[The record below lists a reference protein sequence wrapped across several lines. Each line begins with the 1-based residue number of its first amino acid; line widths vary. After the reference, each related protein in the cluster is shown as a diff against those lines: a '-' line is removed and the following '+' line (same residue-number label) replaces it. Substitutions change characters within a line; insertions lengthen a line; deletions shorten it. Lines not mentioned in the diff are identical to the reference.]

1 MKIALISFTKQGAKT
16 CKVIADGLQE
26 KQHEC
31 KAFTKASF
39 AEEAGLASLDMDLKD
54 WTRDAFQHQEA
65 LIFVGA
71 CGIAVRAIAPY
82 VQSKITDPAV
92 VVVDEKGQYVI
103 SLLSGHLGGANELT
117 LEVASFL
124 GAQPIITTATDIQGL
139 FAVDEW
145 AKGQYLFI
153 EDMAVAKE
161 ISAALLA
168 GEEIGVVSDYPI
180 EGEVPRQLAVLIQDT
195 SSDTKADFPG
205 KLGIQISIYE
215 AQEKK
220 PFQRTLRLIPKTLT
234 LGIGCRRETDVE
246 VIRNLLEKT
255 LAENSLSPHSIREIC
270 SIDLKK
276 DEEGIH
282 NLADILKVPFRVFTP
297 EELKAV
303 EGDFTPS
310 EFVRETTGVDNVC
323 ERAAVLGSGG
333 RLMIKKQ
340 ALNGATLA
348 IAIKEE
354 TYRWT

>member
-1 MKIALISFTKQGAKT
+1 MNIALISFTRQGAKT
-16 CKVIADGLQE
+16 CKAIVDGLQE
-26 KQHEC
+26 KQHKC

-39 AEEAGLASLDMDLKD
+39 AEEAGLASLDMDLED
-54 WTRDAFQHQEA
+54 WTRAAFEQQKA

-82 VQSKITDPAV
+82 VNSKTTDPAV

-117 LEVASFL
+117 LEVADLL
-124 GAQPIITTATDIQGL
+124 GAQPVITTATDIQGL

-145 AKGQYLFI
+145 AKGQHLFI
-153 EDMAVAKE
+153 EDMTIAKE

-168 GEEIGVVSDYPI
+168 GQEIGVVSDYPI
-180 EGEVPRQLAVLIQDT
+180 EGNVTKQLAFLPQ
-195 SSDTKADFPG
+195 AP
-205 KLGIQISIYE
+205 LGIQISIYE
-215 AQEKK
+215 SQEKR
-220 PFQRTLRLIPKTLT
+220 PFQKTLRLIPKTLT
-234 LGIGCRRETDVE
+234 LGIGCRKGTDAE
-246 VIRNLLEKT
+246 AIKALLEKT
-255 LAENSLSPHSIREIC
+255 LAENNLSPNGIKEIC

-282 NLADILKVPFRVFTP
+282 KLADMLKVPFRVFTP
-297 EELKAV
+297 EELKAAPG
-303 EGDFTPS
+303 EFTPS
-310 EFVRETTGVDNVC
+310 DFVRETTGVDNVC

-333 RLMIKKQ
+333 QLMIKKQ
-340 ALNGATLA
+340 ALNGVTLA